1 MIRYTY
7 ELKDVVERTPK
18 YNRVLKMMKDCM
30 KDGGRVEMIQT
41 KTILKENVKKA
52 FRSRSWVKVKRHLA
66 VFDIKMELE
75 RK

>member
-1 MIRYTY
+1 MIHYTY
-7 ELKDVVERTPK
+7 ELTNVIERTPK
-18 YNRVLKMMKDCM
+18 YRKVLKMMKDCM
-30 KDGGRVEMIQT
+30 KDGGKVEMVQT
-41 KTILKENVKKA
+41 GTILKENVKSV